1 MKFLKSLLVGLVAA
15 LMAAILLLLGGMA
28 AVAVIPHPEGTAI
41 AIDPI
46 AVAKSS
52 PALWVLAIVV
62 FALGFLWDYRRA
74 KPRLPK

>member
-1 MKFLKSLLVGLVAA
+1 MVLLRSLLVGLVAA
-15 LMAAILLLLGGMA
+15 LMAAILLLLGAMA
-28 AVAVIPHPEGTAI
+28 AVAVIPHPEETTLTI
-41 AIDPI
+41 EPV

-62 FALGFLWDYRRA
+62 FVLGFLWDYRRT